1 MKIVFKAVGPVG
13 LAALP
18 LHVVLGPKVQL
29 RLGRR
34 DGVIGASPKYAKVEK
49 RLHRRQCLLPKK

>member
-18 LHVVLGPKVQL
+18 LHVVLGPRSNSDWVGGTGL
-29 RLGRR
+29 
-34 DGVIGASPKYAKVEK
+34 
-49 RLHRRQCLLPKK
+49 